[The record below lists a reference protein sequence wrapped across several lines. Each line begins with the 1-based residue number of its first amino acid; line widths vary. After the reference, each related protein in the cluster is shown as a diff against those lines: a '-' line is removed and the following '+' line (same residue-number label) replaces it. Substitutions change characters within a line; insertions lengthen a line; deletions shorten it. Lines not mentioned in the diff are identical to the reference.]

1 MGISELAAGE
11 GFEPSHTESESAVLP
26 LHNPAIWLA
35 CWCGGPH
42 ASARIII
49 AKELQMSRKKSKI
62 PPKIFPPS
70 SAPCS
75 STRERLCG
83 GPHSYIFVL
92 VFPSALCYN
101 SQGVNTLTHSS
112 GRASGRQSN
121 FTDSGDTA
129 MDKHHPTIGLPR
141 AMLYYRYRTLWQTFF
156 RELEIPVVTSPLTDR
171 SILEQGTALAIDE
184 ACLSLKIYLG
194 HVAALV
200 RKCDYIL
207 IPRISSFGHHRN
219 MCTRFEALPDLTQT
233 VFRDSGQKFLTYD
246 VDELSKHSE
255 EAAFL
260 DLGRSV
266 GCPPKAVKRA
276 YQRAKKAE
284 LAQHK
289 AEVQAQEAL
298 FRQEGLKILIAAHSY
313 VAEDPCMGK
322 PVTDYLR
329 GAGVLPLRADL
340 YPRSGP
346 GAERDV

>member
-1 MGISELAAGE
+1 
-11 GFEPSHTESESAVLP
+11 
-26 LHNPAIWLA
+26 
-35 CWCGGPH
+35 
-42 ASARIII
+42 
-49 AKELQMSRKKSKI
+49 
-62 PPKIFPPS
+62 
-70 SAPCS
+70 
-75 STRERLCG
+75 
-83 GPHSYIFVL
+83 
-92 VFPSALCYN
+92 
-101 SQGVNTLTHSS
+101 
-112 GRASGRQSN
+112 
-121 FTDSGDTA
+121 

-207 IPRISSFGHHRN
+207 IPRISSFGHRRN

-340 YPRSGP
+340 VDREGALKRSRDLSPTCKWEINREILGGIVQHRADVDGMILLSAFPCGP
-346 GAERDV
+346 DAMVNELILRRVKGIPILNLVLDSQSGAAGVETRLESFIDIIRFKEGLL